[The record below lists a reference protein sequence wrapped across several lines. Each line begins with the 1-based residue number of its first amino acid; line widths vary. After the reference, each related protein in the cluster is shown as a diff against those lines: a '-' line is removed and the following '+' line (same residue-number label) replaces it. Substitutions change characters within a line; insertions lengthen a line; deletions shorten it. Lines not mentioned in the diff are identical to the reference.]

1 MLKELKGPYFI
12 VCGYTDLR
20 RGIDGLA
27 GIIQQ
32 NYNLDACSG
41 GLFLFCGRRC
51 DRIKALL
58 WEGDGFLLLYKRLDN
73 GKFQW
78 PRNKTE
84 AEQITAEQYTW
95 LMQGL
100 SIEQQIEAYIKAL
113 KAENSKF
120 QNENSELQ
128 NENTALKN
136 QVEKQELQINNLTEM
151 LVNSRKKIFG
161 KSSEKSKYFNDAQM
175 SLFNEAEVC
184 AEPTAPEPEKETLI
198 AAHKRHRKR
207 TKAEITENLQ
217 HIKQVCDLENK
228 ECEIC
233 GGELTCIGEEF
244 VRSELNI
251 IPAQMYIVDIY
262 RKVYKCTHC
271 SDDELTSIF
280 KADTPISVMKGSM
293 ATPASVAYVM
303 QQKYQLGI
311 PLTRQSK
318 YLKELG
324 AEIGSNTLANWVIK
338 SSRWFE
344 KLWQRMH
351 DLRLKESVIH
361 ADETPLRVL
370 NRNGKPT
377 DSESRMWVFCS
388 GKDSAHK
395 MALYYHHATRAG
407 QVVTDMIGD
416 YSGYLQTDGYSA
428 YNAAVNAVR
437 IGCWAHARRK
447 FTDCLPKGIKTE
459 DARAGKALE
468 LIGKIFA
475 ADEGLVELT
484 SKQRYEKRQEILKP
498 VLDEYWDFVES
509 IYAASGSNLAKAVT
523 YSLNQKKH
531 LNNVLLNGELEL
543 TNNRAER
550 AVKPFVIGRKNWLFS
565 DTDKGADASARCY
578 SIIESANLND
588 LNVFGYLSYLLT
600 ELLKLGDEPTDEQLD
615 YLMPWS
621 ETLPRYCKNV

>member
-1 MLKELKGPYFI
+1 MIQRLKLHEKNSKKPHKHWTFRHIY
-12 VCGYTDLR
+12 
-20 RGIDGLA
+20 
-27 GIIQQ
+27 GIISVSEI
-32 NYNLDACSG
+32 C
-41 GLFLFCGRRC
+41 F
-51 DRIKALL
+51 
-58 WEGDGFLLLYKRLDN
+58 EGSARMKIPENISPDF
-73 GKFQW
+73 
-78 PRNKTE
+78 
-84 AEQITAEQYTW
+84 A
-95 LMQGL
+95 
-100 SIEQQIEAYIKAL
+100 AYIKAL
-113 KAENSKF
+113 QSENSKLQNENSEIKSKISKL
-120 QNENSELQ
+120 QNENSELK
-128 NENTALKN
+128 TK
-136 QVEKQELQINNLTEM
+136 VEKQELQISNLTEM
-151 LVNSRKKIFG
+151 LVNSRKKMFG

-175 SLFNEAEVC
+175 SLFDEAEVC
-184 AEPTAPEPEKETLI
+184 ADESAPEPDKETFI
-198 AAHKRHRKR
+198 AAHKRRKKR
-207 TKAEITENLQ
+207 TKAELTENLT
-217 HIKQVCDLENK
+217 HIKQVCDLDKK

-251 IPAQMYIVDIY
+251 IPAQIYVVDIY
-262 RKVYKCTHC
+262 RKVYKCEHC
-271 SDDELTSIF
+271 SDDELTNIF
-280 KADTPISVMKGSM
+280 KADTPVPVMKGSM
-293 ATPASVAYVM
+293 ATPATVAYVM
-303 QQKYQLGI
+303 QQKYHLGM

-338 SSRWFE
+338 SSRWFD

-351 DLRLKESVIH
+351 DLLLKESVIH

-370 NRNGKPT
+370 KRDGTPT
-377 DSESRMWVFCS
+377 NSESRMWVFCS

-428 YNAAVNAVR
+428 YNSAVKAIRV
-437 IGCWAHARRK
+437 GCWAHARRK

-459 DARAGKALE
+459 DTRAGKALE

-498 VLDEYWDFVES
+498 VLDEYWNFVES

-523 YSLNQKKH
+523 YSVNQKKQ
-531 LNNVLLNGELEL
+531 LNNVLLSGELEL

-578 SIIESANLND
+578 SIIESANHND

-600 ELLKLGDEPTDEQLD
+600 ELPKLGENPSDEQLD
-615 YLMPWS
+615 CLMPWS
-621 ETLPRYCKNV
+621 ETLPGYCKNV